1 MKKTIRDF
9 NLKNKKVIIRCDF
22 NVPIKDGKII
32 DDTRIKNSLETI
44 KYAINNNAK
53 VILLSH
59 LGRIKE
65 ESDKVKN
72 NLDVVAIRLS
82 KLLNKKVTFVDE
94 VVGDKVETAIS
105 KMKEKDII
113 LLQNTRYED
122 LDGKKESKCNLEF
135 AKQLAS
141 YGDIFIND
149 AFGTIHRAHASN
161 YGISK
166 YLESGIGF
174 LVEKELEKLSI
185 LNNPEDPFVIIM
197 GGAKV
202 ADKIGVIDNLLPK
215 CDKLLIGGGMAFT
228 FLQTE
233 GYEIGNSIVDVDS
246 LEYCQKLLK
255 DYPNKIILPVDVACS
270 LEYKDGDKRIE
281 KDINEIDFHEIGL
294 DIGNKTLSLFEKYLK
309 DAKTVFWNGPL
320 GVYEFSLY
328 AKNTNKLL
336 NYLEKSKAK
345 VVLGGGDIV
354 AAASKLSLTN
364 KFYHVSTGGGATLEY
379 LSGNTLPGL
388 ENIEEKEA

>member
-44 KYAINNNAK
+44 KYAIDKNAK

-72 NLDVVAIRLS
+72 NLDVVAKRLS
-82 KLLNKKVTFVDE
+82 KLLNKKVIFVDE
-94 VVGDKVETAIS
+94 VVGEKVETAIS
-105 KMKEKDII
+105 KMKDKDII

-122 LDGKKESKCNLEF
+122 LDGKKESKCDLEF

-228 FLQTE
+228 FLQAE
-233 GYEIGNSIVDVDS
+233 GYEIGNSIFDADS
-246 LEYCQKLLK
+246 LEYCQRLLK
-255 DYPNKIILPVDVACS
+255 
-270 LEYKDGDKRIE
+270 
-281 KDINEIDFHEIGL
+281 
-294 DIGNKTLSLFEKYLK
+294 
-309 DAKTVFWNGPL
+309 
-320 GVYEFSLY
+320 
-328 AKNTNKLL
+328 
-336 NYLEKSKAK
+336 
-345 VVLGGGDIV
+345 
-354 AAASKLSLTN
+354 
-364 KFYHVSTGGGATLEY
+364 
-379 LSGNTLPGL
+379 
-388 ENIEEKEA
+388 

>member
-44 KYAINNNAK
+44 KYAIDNNAK

-174 LVEKELEKLSI
+174 LVEKELEKLYI

>member
-44 KYAINNNAK
+44 KYAIDKNAK

-94 VVGDKVETAIS
+94 VVGEKVETAIS
-105 KMKEKDII
+105 EMKEKDII

-255 DYPNKIILPVDVACS
+255 DYPDKIVLPVDVACS

-354 AAASKLSLTN
+354 AAAGKLSLTN

>member
-44 KYAINNNAK
+44 KYAIDNNAK

-174 LVEKELEKLSI
+174 LVEKELEKLYI

-255 DYPNKIILPVDVACS
+255 DYPNKIVLPVDVACS

>member
-44 KYAINNNAK
+44 KYAIDNNAK

-255 DYPNKIILPVDVACS
+255 DYPNKIVLPVDVACS
-270 LEYKDGDKRIE
+270 LEYKDGDKRI
-281 KDINEIDFHEIGL
+281 KININEIDFHEIGL